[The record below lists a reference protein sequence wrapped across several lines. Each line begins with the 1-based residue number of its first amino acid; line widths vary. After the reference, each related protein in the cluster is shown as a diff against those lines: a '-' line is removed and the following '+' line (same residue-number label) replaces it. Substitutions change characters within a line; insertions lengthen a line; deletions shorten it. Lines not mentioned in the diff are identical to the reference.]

1 MAQPRK
7 KPKAFSHFDTQ
18 LAKLTMA
25 LVKVHQRR
33 RRKPGERA
41 AEEIKKYQ
49 KSAEFLLCKAPFRR
63 LVREVAQDEMER
75 RGRGGE
81 TLRFSNDALL
91 GIQEIAEAHLVSL
104 FNAAVQSA
112 NHAGRQTIMDKD
124 FGLIFEI
131 MTNSFVTQNGGASQ
145 GCKLGEL
152 KKGDKKKAEDPK
164 MKADQHQQCPETT
177 GAEDE
182 EEEEDDG
189 EYSVANSA
197 GSAGSNESE
206 DSLLGDD

>member
-7 KPKAFSHFDTQ
+7 KPKDFSHFDTQ
-18 LAKLTMA
+18 LAKLTM
-25 LVKVHQRR
+25 LVKAHQRR

-49 KSAEFLLCKAPFRR
+49 KSTEFLLCKAPFRR

-112 NHAGRQTIMDKD
+112 NHSDRCMILAGA
-124 FGLIFEI
+124 L
-131 MTNSFVTQNGGASQ
+131 
-145 GCKLGEL
+145 
-152 KKGDKKKAEDPK
+152 
-164 MKADQHQQCPETT
+164 PE
-177 GAEDE
+177 
-182 EEEEDDG
+182 
-189 EYSVANSA
+189 S
-197 GSAGSNESE
+197 
-206 DSLLGDD
+206 

>member
-1 MAQPRK
+1 M
-7 KPKAFSHFDTQ
+7 
-18 LAKLTMA
+18 
-25 LVKVHQRR
+25 
-33 RRKPGERA
+33 
-41 AEEIKKYQ
+41 
-49 KSAEFLLCKAPFRR
+49 
-63 LVREVAQDEMER
+63 
-75 RGRGGE
+75 
-81 TLRFSNDALL
+81 L

-206 DSLLGDD
+206 DSLLGDDWAPLVLDFRVPSVGPRFSSTEVSDGDSFNMFFT

>member
-1 MAQPRK
+1 M
-7 KPKAFSHFDTQ
+7 
-18 LAKLTMA
+18 
-25 LVKVHQRR
+25 
-33 RRKPGERA
+33 
-41 AEEIKKYQ
+41 
-49 KSAEFLLCKAPFRR
+49 
-63 LVREVAQDEMER
+63 
-75 RGRGGE
+75 
-81 TLRFSNDALL
+81 
-91 GIQEIAEAHLVSL
+91 SL

-145 GCKLGEL
+145 GHKLGEL
-152 KKGDKKKAEDPK
+152 KKGDKKKAEDPKMKAENPK

>member
-1 MAQPRK
+1 
-7 KPKAFSHFDTQ
+7 
-18 LAKLTMA
+18 
-25 LVKVHQRR
+25 
-33 RRKPGERA
+33 
-41 AEEIKKYQ
+41 
-49 KSAEFLLCKAPFRR
+49 
-63 LVREVAQDEMER
+63 
-75 RGRGGE
+75 
-81 TLRFSNDALL
+81 
-91 GIQEIAEAHLVSL
+91 
-104 FNAAVQSA
+104 
-112 NHAGRQTIMDKD
+112 
-124 FGLIFEI
+124 

>member
-1 MAQPRK
+1 M
-7 KPKAFSHFDTQ
+7 
-18 LAKLTMA
+18 
-25 LVKVHQRR
+25 
-33 RRKPGERA
+33 
-41 AEEIKKYQ
+41 
-49 KSAEFLLCKAPFRR
+49 
-63 LVREVAQDEMER
+63 
-75 RGRGGE
+75 
-81 TLRFSNDALL
+81 
-91 GIQEIAEAHLVSL
+91 SL

-164 MKADQHQQCPETT
+164 MKADQQKFQQWREPIKAME
-177 GAEDE
+177 EDE

-206 DSLLGDD
+206 DSLLRDD